1 MDRRRFLQATA
12 SLPLA
17 VSPVFAQARGHVV
30 VVGGGF
36 GGATAA
42 KYLRTYAPALKVTLV
57 EPGDVFYSCP
67 LSCRV
72 LIGAMGIREL
82 SQSYESF
89 AKRHGVSW
97 VRDLVRSIDAGQR
110 QLLTASGQRISYDR
124 VIVAPGVDYDYSGLA
139 GMESAAAQVRMPHAW
154 KAGEATV
161 TLRQRLHDLRDGAVF
176 AIHVP
181 KAPFKATAAPYE
193 RACVAATLFRERG
206 IKGKVLVFDA
216 NAEIANGKDLFST
229 AFKTRYAD
237 LIEYVPNATI
247 KTVYASEDTIE
258 FEGKGR
264 VRASLW
270 NVIPPQRAA
279 AIARDA
285 GLANVGERWCSVDF
299 TSYESTVMRGV
310 HLVGDAI
317 AGSPGMPK
325 SGHLANQEA
334 KVCALAIARQLAGAA
349 PVERPVLVSAAYSFV
364 SRRDAAHAAR
374 VFRYDTT
381 KRIMA
386 PDATAGGNSAA
397 NELEGIYAMGWLS
410 NVLGDTFD

>member
-124 VIVAPGVDYDYSGLA
+124 VIVAPGVDYETQIQPLFNARCTRCHGGLGGLQLSSFANLGYDSVTDTLYATNSGTDSRLDEYPFQGAGKSLA
-139 GMESAAAQVRMPHAW
+139 GRTIRRRRTGRSSSRSRLAW
-154 KAGEATV
+154 
-161 TLRQRLHDLRDGAVF
+161 
-176 AIHVP
+176 
-181 KAPFKATAAPYE
+181 
-193 RACVAATLFRERG
+193 
-206 IKGKVLVFDA
+206 
-216 NAEIANGKDLFST
+216 
-229 AFKTRYAD
+229 
-237 LIEYVPNATI
+237 
-247 KTVYASEDTIE
+247 
-258 FEGKGR
+258 
-264 VRASLW
+264 
-270 NVIPPQRAA
+270 
-279 AIARDA
+279 
-285 GLANVGERWCSVDF
+285 
-299 TSYESTVMRGV
+299 
-310 HLVGDAI
+310 
-317 AGSPGMPK
+317 
-325 SGHLANQEA
+325 
-334 KVCALAIARQLAGAA
+334 
-349 PVERPVLVSAAYSFV
+349 
-364 SRRDAAHAAR
+364 
-374 VFRYDTT
+374 
-381 KRIMA
+381 
-386 PDATAGGNSAA
+386 
-397 NELEGIYAMGWLS
+397 
-410 NVLGDTFD
+410 